1 MPRSRVSISVHQEEE
16 HQEKPTTAA
25 IQTTRAQLRQKD
37 IPRVK
42 FREDLQSITDKEIRD
57 IFKVKIEDGEK
68 ARAFV
73 ERAEARASSKAKER
87 GRKDGE
93 CELLPFHCC

>member
-1 MPRSRVSISVHQEEE
+1 M
-16 HQEKPTTAA
+16 
-25 IQTTRAQLRQKD
+25 D
-37 IPRVK
+37 IPRVN
-42 FREDLQSITDKEIRD
+42 FREDLQSITTKEIRD

-93 CELLPFHCC
+93 CELLSCLCC

>member
-1 MPRSRVSISVHQEEE
+1 MPRRHVSISFHQEEE
-16 HQEKPTTAA
+16 HPGKTTTAA
-25 IQTTRAQLRQKD
+25 ITTAQATLRQMD
-37 IPRVK
+37 IPRVN
-42 FREDLQSITDKEIRD
+42 FREDLQSLTDKEIRD

-93 CELLPFHCC
+93 CEFLPCLFC